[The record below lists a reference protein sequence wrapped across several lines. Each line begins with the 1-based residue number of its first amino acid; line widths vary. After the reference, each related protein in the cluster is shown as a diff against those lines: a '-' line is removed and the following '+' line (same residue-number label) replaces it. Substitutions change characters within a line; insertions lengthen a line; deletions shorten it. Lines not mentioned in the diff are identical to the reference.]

1 MDKKQDIQ
9 YPLVVSVITFL
20 LSLMGCIVGGIMFC
34 IHAFKT
40 PELTLTQNILW
51 FIFDTYWWVPIVTII
66 LSYIGVSTFY
76 TEEKK

>member
-1 MDKKQDIQ
+1 MDKKPISE
-9 YPLVVSVITFL
+9 YPLTISVILFL
-20 LSLMGCIVGGIMFC
+20 LSLIGCIIGGIMFC

-51 FIFDTYWWVPIVTII
+51 FIFDTYWWIPVITIV
-66 LSYIGVSTFY
+66 LSYMGVSTFY